1 MVHLVIGLALT
12 ALGVWGVVA
21 WWDVFGLV
29 MRGLVP
35 FVLLVFGL
43 VALLSGYRQTAQ
55 PKRDSARPGPAP
67 VGPSASDVHVP

>member
-1 MVHLVIGLALT
+1 MVHLVIGLALA
-12 ALGVWGVVA
+12 ALGIWGVVA

-35 FVLLVFGL
+35 FTLLVFGL

-55 PKRDSARPGPAP
+55 LKRESSRPEPAP
-67 VGPSASDVHVP
+67 VGPRGSDVQVP